1 MDKLARIC
9 VVGDKGTLGH
19 AICGQLKMEGY
30 ENVISCPALSPSKAA
45 YSPKKLQGTTVKK
58 SSPYSLL

>member
-30 ENVISCPALSPSKAA
+30 ENVISCDLPEVDCTCQADVEAFFE
-45 YSPKKLQGTTVKK
+45 
-58 SSPYSLL
+58 